1 MRFFKAFNLLHRR
14 TKSDIFISGSATTD
28 LEPPSRRYSLP
39 VSLFHSVT
47 FQTFANFKH
56 LNDRGSGGGA
66 SVALPFFGL
75 ENELNARLI
84 EANNCWAKE
93 YANLQCEL
101 QDCRDELHT
110 ERRKVQN
117 FQHKLEEDNRI
128 ILDLRMLSKRLE
140 GLLGMSNLN
149 YTAPDSPQNTIS
161 GGAGVLLNAT
171 MPNFPN
177 GSLAVNIRTMDEY
190 SSALQMTLATR
201 KELRD
206 QKKISLFWKR
216 KAIDSNEPQSVIT
229 PSVSTISSVHD
240 PLPLDRRIALDTLI
254 SRRGLDSMLG
264 AQIGWKD
271 TSSGLRILIP
281 KLPTYQSADEVCNPI
296 AIARPA
302 MSSENSLSSRLGPL
316 ASESMKAEIS
326 SLFGSPDSVKYLIP
340 RNRHEASHS
349 PSLMGKLTKFKFA
362 TSTPTRKKT
371 NLNVESFSDL
381 HAIFAVRHRHMN
393 SSRKLLWLTVTLQKT
408 FGVDKL
414 LVDES
419 NGTLNGIGTED
430 DLSISMASVLPSP
443 TSVPL
448 SSGPPA
454 RTVFQTSNIP
464 TRKGVVTSAGTYNE
478 VTVNGPKQGSKDCT
492 SRRSRQSY
500 KVRPVTNRVKPVL
513 DGNVPLKHAPG
524 SHNSQGK
531 DKENSFARAIPIFKR
546 KALSNSSPSNS

>member
-14 TKSDIFISGSATTD
+14 TKSDIFVSGSTSTE

-66 SVALPFFGL
+66 SVAIPFFGL

-93 YANLQCEL
+93 YANLQCQL
-101 QDCRDELHT
+101 QECREELHT
-110 ERRKVQN
+110 ERQKVQN
-117 FQHKLEEDNRI
+117 LQQKLEEDKRI
-128 ILDLRMLSKRLE
+128 ILDLRMSSRRFE
-140 GLLGMSNLN
+140 GLLGMSNHG
-149 YTAPDSPQNTIS
+149 ASDSPQNTLS
-161 GGAGVLLNAT
+161 GAGVLLNAT
-171 MPNFPN
+171 MPNFSN

-201 KELRD
+201 KELRN

-216 KAIDSNEPQSVIT
+216 KALDSNELQSAIT

-240 PLPLDRRIALDTLI
+240 PLPPDRQIALDALI
-254 SRRGLDSMLG
+254 SRRGLDFSSG
-264 AQIGWKD
+264 GQIGLKD
-271 TSSGLRILIP
+271 TSSGSRIFIP
-281 KLPTYQSADEVCNPI
+281 KLPTYQSADEVCSP
-296 AIARPA
+296 IARPA
-302 MSSENSLSSRLGPL
+302 MSFENFLSSRLGPL
-316 ASESMKAEIS
+316 ASESMKAEIT

-340 RNRHEASHS
+340 RKHRELSHS
-349 PSLMGKLTKFKFA
+349 PSLMGKLTKFTFA
-362 TSTPTRKKT
+362 TSTPTKKT
-371 NLNVESFSDL
+371 NLNVESFGDL
-381 HAIFAVRHRHMN
+381 HAIFAVRHHMN
-393 SSRKLLWLTVTLQKT
+393 SSRKVLWLTVILQKT

-419 NGTLNGIGTED
+419 NGTLNEIDMED
-430 DLSISMASVLPSP
+430 DPGISMASVLPPS

-448 SSGPPA
+448 SSGPPT

-464 TRKGVVTSAGTYNE
+464 TRKGAVTSAGTYNG
-478 VTVNGPKQGSKDCT
+478 VTANGPKQGSKDCT
-492 SRRSRQSY
+492 SRRSWQSY
-500 KVRPVTNRVKPVL
+500 KARPVTNRVKPVL
-513 DGNVPLKHAPG
+513 DGNIPLKHAAG
-524 SHNSQGK
+524 THNSQGR

-546 KALSNSSPSNS
+546 KTLLNSTQSNR